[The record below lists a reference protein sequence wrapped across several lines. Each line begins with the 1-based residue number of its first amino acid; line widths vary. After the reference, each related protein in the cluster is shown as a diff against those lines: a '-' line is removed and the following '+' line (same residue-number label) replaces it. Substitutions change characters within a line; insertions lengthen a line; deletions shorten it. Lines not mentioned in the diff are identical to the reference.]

1 MLGKLMKKD
10 LTATARYFIPLI
22 LGFAGA
28 TILGKILFEIA
39 LNGDLQARLQAQ
51 EDQRLY
57 EMFTILGLVYLSLYK
72 VLKLIAAVL
81 LFSVSQKNVLDLQLE
96 K

>member
-57 EMFTILGLVYLSLYK
+57 
-72 VLKLIAAVL
+72 
-81 LFSVSQKNVLDLQLE
+81 
-96 K
+96 